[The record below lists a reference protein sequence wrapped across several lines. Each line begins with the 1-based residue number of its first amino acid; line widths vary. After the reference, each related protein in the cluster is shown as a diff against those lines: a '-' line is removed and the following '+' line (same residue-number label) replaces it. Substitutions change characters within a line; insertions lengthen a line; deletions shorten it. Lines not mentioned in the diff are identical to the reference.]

1 MPHFTSHAYERFR
14 TRREELVHHPSPLPD
29 CQRSAFESYM
39 LGQLITREEAQARI
53 QGAIRPHFNRHDYIY
68 RADGTGPGVW
78 IARLNRRDEVVL
90 TYLAPRELAWKLR
103 CAAPRLVVRL
113 SMPGSSAVKR
123 SLRKSHRRPCLAR
136 LRLSE
141 TSRK

>member
-1 MPHFTSHAYERFR
+1 MPQFTRHAYERFQ
-14 TRREELVHHPSPLPD
+14 TRREELVSHPSPLPD
-29 CQRSAFESYM
+29 CQRSALESYM

-78 IARLNRRDEVVL
+78 IARLSRRDEVVL

-103 CAAPRLVVRL
+103 CSGPSKWKRPRLVVRL
-113 SMPGSSAVKR
+113 SMPGSDAA
-123 SLRKSHRRPCLAR
+123 RRR
-136 LRLSE
+136 LHLSE
-141 TSRK
+141 TSPNYNRKI